1 MKDAIEDK
9 DKQKHFSPDEEIIE
23 FMHKRL
29 HMEKIKN
36 KLKYR
41 GEKLS
46 DKDQMEDH
54 RLRIKKVRLLNNII
68 FPAMANLTYFFECV
82 ANHPELQSIFED
94 DLKDLFGIRHNYE
107 YDLKKNDP
115 LLADDN
121 APKSQ
126 EERKYIQNL
135 KIMGKNPK
143 RGFMFERLISAA
155 LTWDLNGK
163 EKEKN
168 DTKNFRLI
176 LLGIL
181 QNICYFRVQRLLL
194 SDFTTETA
202 SIVDNDIGRAR
213 AWINLY
219 SSKVVGDADDIPPHR
234 TFKFESI

>member
-1 MKDAIEDK
+1 
-9 DKQKHFSPDEEIIE
+9 
-23 FMHKRL
+23 
-29 HMEKIKN
+29 ME
-36 KLKYR
+36 
-41 GEKLS
+41 EKLHVEKMKKALTLAGKELS
-46 DKDQMEDH
+46 HADQQKRQ
-54 RLRIKKVRLLNNII
+54 RLKTNKVRLLNDIV
-68 FPAMANLTYFFECV
+68 FPAMANLTYFFECI

-115 LLADDN
+115 LLADESIR
-121 APKSQ
+121 KSQ

-155 LTWDLNGK
+155 LTWELDGEQT
-163 EKEKN
+163 EKK

-176 LLGIL
+176 LLRIL

-194 SDFTTETA
+194 YDFTTETA

-219 SSKVVGDADDIPPHR
+219 ASRVTDDADDIPSHR